1 MKNFNVTSM
10 LVMLMFMCITSMQA
24 QSITPSKKY
33 ITKELNNV
41 SNFSSI
47 RVLGSPDVEYRQSSD
62 SKTTVSI
69 YGSDNLVDLLEVSTV
84 NGVLQVNIKKGVK
97 ILSGER
103 RLKVIASSPSLDDV
117 DIKGSADVY
126 LKGTL
131 KGADLNLNITGS
143 GDIEAENLQYT
154 NLSAFIKG
162 SGDIDVKNVKATTV
176 KTIVSG
182 SGDVKMKGSTQTAM
196 LTVNGSG
203 DISADKLTATNANL
217 RIRSVEVQGDS
228 AAIRFHQPESRIQF
242 EHPWPRPMVT
252 TDGHNSAFYLTNARE
267 LQDVPGEWYHDIDA
281 RKVYYYP
288 REGEKMQEA
297 EVIVP
302 AVETLVRV
310 EGTLDRPVCHIRF
323 EKITF
328 SYTTWMRPSEKGHI
342 PLQAGMYLTDGYRI
356 DPKMQRDYLN
366 HPLDNQGWLGRPAAA
381 VRVAAAKQIDFERCR
396 FEHLGSTGLDY
407 EEAVQGGV
415 VRGCLFRDIAGNGL
429 LVGSF
434 SPAAHET
441 HLPYDPADRREVCT
455 QQHINNCYF
464 TEIGNEDWG
473 CLAIA
478 AGYVGDVNIEHNEIS
493 EVPYSGIS
501 LGWGWTQTVNCM
513 RNNRV
518 HANLIHHYAKHMY
531 DVAGIYTLGSQ
542 PKSYVTENCVHS
554 IYKPGYV
561 HDPNH
566 WFYLYTDEGS
576 SFITVRDNWTE
587 GEKYLQNANGPGNV
601 WENNGPKVDSV
612 IRERAGLEAGY
623 KDLLNIQ

>member
-1 MKNFNVTSM
+1 MGVLLAMSSTLMAGDIWVSPKVTLTSALRQAREWRRTGDERAQGGINIYIEGGTYTFHEPVFIRPEDSGTEDSPTVIRSATGEKVVLSGGVRINGWKKQGKFWVADVPTFNGRPLDFRQMWVNG
-10 LVMLMFMCITSMQA
+10 
-24 QSITPSKKY
+24 KKA
-33 ITKELNNV
+33 V
-41 SNFSSI
+41 
-47 RVLGSPDVEYRQSSD
+47 RARDVEDFEKMNRICS
-62 SKTTVSI
+62 
-69 YGSDNLVDLLEVSTV
+69 VDEK
-84 NGVLQVNIKKGVK
+84 NE
-97 ILSGER
+97 ILY
-103 RLKVIASSPSLDDV
+103 VPASA
-117 DIKGSADVY
+117 IR
-126 LKGTL
+126 
-131 KGADLNLNITGS
+131 
-143 GDIEAENLQYT
+143 
-154 NLSAFIKG
+154 
-162 SGDIDVKNVKATTV
+162 
-176 KTIVSG
+176 
-182 SGDVKMKGSTQTAM
+182 
-196 LTVNGSG
+196 
-203 DISADKLTATNANL
+203 KLTDGKGILQAKYAEMVLHQMWCVANL
-217 RIRSVEVQGDS
+217 RIRSIEIQGDS

-252 TDGHNSAFYLTNARE
+252 TDGHNSAFYLANARE
-267 LQDVPGEWYHDIDA
+267 LLDVPGEWYHDIES

-288 REGEKMQEA
+288 RTGEKMLSA
-297 EVIVP
+297 DTEVIVP
-302 AVETLVRV
+302 AVETLVQV
-310 EGTLDRPVCHIRF
+310 VGTLDRPVSNIRF
-323 EKITF
+323 ENITF
-328 SYTTWMRPSEKGHI
+328 SYTTWMRPSEKGHV

-356 DPKMQRDYLN
+356 EPKMQRNYLN

-381 VRVAAAKQIDFERCR
+381 VRVVAANQIDFERCR

-407 EEAVQGGV
+407 EQATHGGV
-415 VRGCLFRDIAGNGL
+415 IRGCLFRDIAGNGL

-455 QQHINNCYF
+455 HQQIDNCYF

-478 AGYVGDVNIEHNEIS
+478 AGYVSDINMEHNEIC

-554 IYKPGYV
+554 IYTPGYV

-601 WENNGPKVDSV
+601 WENNGPKVDTA
-612 IRERAGLEAGY
+612 IRERAGLKAEY
-623 KDLLNIQ
+623 RDLRNN

>member
-1 MKNFNVTSM
+1 MKKLFVTAVCILCSHWLLAGEIWISPKGSDFNDGTRQSPKATLTSA
-10 LVMLMFMCITSMQA
+10 LRQAREWRRTEDNRIQGGITIYMEGGTYAFHEPVFIRPEDSG
-24 QSITPSKKY
+24 
-33 ITKELNNV
+33 TKE
-41 SNFSSI
+41 SPTII
-47 RVLGSPDVEYRQSSD
+47 RSVGDEKV
-62 SKTTVSI
+62 
-69 YGSDNLVDLLEVSTV
+69 
-84 NGVLQVNIKKGVK
+84 
-97 ILSGER
+97 ILSGGISIKGWKKQGKVWVADVPAFNGRPLDFRQLWVNGKKAVRARDVEDFEKMNRICSVDEKNEILYVPAVSIR
-103 RLKVIASSPSLDDV
+103 RLIDN
-117 DIKGSADVY
+117 KGN
-126 LKGTL
+126 LKA
-131 KGADLNLNITGS
+131 KY
-143 GDIEAENLQYT
+143 AEMVLHQMWC
-154 NLSAFIKG
+154 
-162 SGDIDVKNVKATTV
+162 V
-176 KTIVSG
+176 
-182 SGDVKMKGSTQTAM
+182 
-196 LTVNGSG
+196 
-203 DISADKLTATNANL
+203 ANL

-328 SYTTWMRPSEKGHI
+328 SYTTWMRPSEKGHV

-356 DPKMQRDYLN
+356 DPKMQRNYLN

-381 VRVAAAKQIDFERCR
+381 VRVVAARQIDFERCR

-601 WENNGPKVDSV
+601 WENNGPKVDNDV
-612 IRERAGLEAGY
+612 RERAGLEAGY

>member
-1 MKNFNVTSM
+1 MKKLFVTAICILCNHWLLAGEIWISPKGSDFNDGTRQSPKATLTSA
-10 LVMLMFMCITSMQA
+10 LRQAREWRRTEDNRIQGGITIYVEGGTYAFHEPVFIRPEDSG
-24 QSITPSKKY
+24 
-33 ITKELNNV
+33 TKESPTIIRSVGDEKVVLSGGICINGWKKQGKVWVADVPAFNGRPLDFRQLWV
-41 SNFSSI
+41 NGKKAVRARDVEDFEKMNRICSVDEKNEILYVPAVSI
-47 RVLGSPDVEYRQSSD
+47 RRLIDNKGNLKAKYAEMVLHQMWCV
-62 SKTTVSI
+62 
-69 YGSDNLVDLLEVSTV
+69 
-84 NGVLQVNIKKGVK
+84 
-97 ILSGER
+97 
-103 RLKVIASSPSLDDV
+103 
-117 DIKGSADVY
+117 
-126 LKGTL
+126 
-131 KGADLNLNITGS
+131 
-143 GDIEAENLQYT
+143 
-154 NLSAFIKG
+154 
-162 SGDIDVKNVKATTV
+162 
-176 KTIVSG
+176 
-182 SGDVKMKGSTQTAM
+182 
-196 LTVNGSG
+196 
-203 DISADKLTATNANL
+203 ANL

-328 SYTTWMRPSEKGHI
+328 SYTTWMRPSEKGHV

-356 DPKMQRDYLN
+356 DPKMQRNYLN

-381 VRVAAAKQIDFERCR
+381 VRVVAARQIDFERCR

-455 QQHINNCYF
+455 QQQINNCYF

-601 WENNGPKVDSV
+601 WENNGPKVDNV
-612 IRERAGLEAGY
+612 IRERAGVEAAY
-623 KDLLNIQ
+623 KDLLNY

>member
-1 MKNFNVTSM
+1 MKKLFVTAICILCSHWLLAGEIWISPKGSDFNDGTRQSPKATLTSA
-10 LVMLMFMCITSMQA
+10 LRQAREWRRTEDNRIQGGITIYVEGGTYAFHEPVFIRPEDSG
-24 QSITPSKKY
+24 
-33 ITKELNNV
+33 TKE
-41 SNFSSI
+41 SPTII
-47 RVLGSPDVEYRQSSD
+47 RSVGDEKV
-62 SKTTVSI
+62 
-69 YGSDNLVDLLEVSTV
+69 
-84 NGVLQVNIKKGVK
+84 
-97 ILSGER
+97 ILSGGISINGWKKQGKVWVADVPAFNGRPLDFRQLWVNGKKAVRARDVEDFEKMNRICSVDEKNEILYVPAVSIR
-103 RLKVIASSPSLDDV
+103 RLIDN
-117 DIKGSADVY
+117 KGN
-126 LKGTL
+126 LKA
-131 KGADLNLNITGS
+131 KY
-143 GDIEAENLQYT
+143 AEMVLHQMWC
-154 NLSAFIKG
+154 
-162 SGDIDVKNVKATTV
+162 V
-176 KTIVSG
+176 
-182 SGDVKMKGSTQTAM
+182 
-196 LTVNGSG
+196 
-203 DISADKLTATNANL
+203 ANL

-328 SYTTWMRPSEKGHI
+328 SYTTWMRPSEKGHV

-356 DPKMQRDYLN
+356 DPKMQRNYLN
-366 HPLDNQGWLGRPAAA
+366 HLLDNQGWLGRPAAA
-381 VRVAAAKQIDFERCR
+381 VRVVAARQIDFERCR

-455 QQHINNCYF
+455 QQQINNCYF

-531 DVAGIYTLGSQ
+531 DDVAGIYTLGSQ

-601 WENNGPKVDSV
+601 WENNGPKVDNDV
-612 IRERAGLEAGY
+612 HERAGLEAGY

>member
-1 MKNFNVTSM
+1 MKKLFVTAICILWSRWLLAGEIWISPKGSDFNDGTRQSPKATLTSA
-10 LVMLMFMCITSMQA
+10 LRQAREWRRTEDNRIQGGITIYMEGGTYAFHEPVFIRPEDSG
-24 QSITPSKKY
+24 
-33 ITKELNNV
+33 TKESPTV
-41 SNFSSI
+41 I
-47 RVLGSPDVEYRQSSD
+47 RSVGDEKV
-62 SKTTVSI
+62 
-69 YGSDNLVDLLEVSTV
+69 
-84 NGVLQVNIKKGVK
+84 
-97 ILSGER
+97 ILSGGISINGWKKQGKVWVADVPAFNGRPLDFRQLWVNGKKAVRARDVEDFEKMNRICSVDEKNEILYVPAVSIR
-103 RLKVIASSPSLDDV
+103 RLIDN
-117 DIKGSADVY
+117 KGN
-126 LKGTL
+126 LKA
-131 KGADLNLNITGS
+131 KY
-143 GDIEAENLQYT
+143 AEMVLHQMWC
-154 NLSAFIKG
+154 
-162 SGDIDVKNVKATTV
+162 V
-176 KTIVSG
+176 
-182 SGDVKMKGSTQTAM
+182 
-196 LTVNGSG
+196 
-203 DISADKLTATNANL
+203 ANL

-252 TDGHNSAFYLTNARE
+252 TNGHNSAFYLTNARE

-328 SYTTWMRPSEKGHI
+328 SYTTWMRPSEKGHV

-356 DPKMQRDYLN
+356 DPKMQRNYLN

-381 VRVAAAKQIDFERCR
+381 VRVVAARQIDFERCR

-455 QQHINNCYF
+455 QQQINNCYF

-601 WENNGPKVDSV
+601 WENNGPKVDNDV
-612 IRERAGLEAGY
+612 RERAGLEAGY

>member
-1 MKNFNVTSM
+1 MKKLFVTAICILCSHWLLAGEIWISPKGSDFNDGTRQSPKATLTSA
-10 LVMLMFMCITSMQA
+10 LRQAREWRRTEDNRIQGGITIYMEGGTYAFHEPVFIRPEDSG
-24 QSITPSKKY
+24 
-33 ITKELNNV
+33 TKE
-41 SNFSSI
+41 SPTII
-47 RVLGSPDVEYRQSSD
+47 RSVGDEKV
-62 SKTTVSI
+62 
-69 YGSDNLVDLLEVSTV
+69 
-84 NGVLQVNIKKGVK
+84 
-97 ILSGER
+97 ILSGGISINGWKKQGKVWVADVPVFNGRPLDFRQLWVNGKKAVRARDVEDFEKMNRICSVDEKNEILYVPAVSIR
-103 RLKVIASSPSLDDV
+103 RLIDN
-117 DIKGSADVY
+117 KGN
-126 LKGTL
+126 LKA
-131 KGADLNLNITGS
+131 KY
-143 GDIEAENLQYT
+143 AEMVLHQMWC
-154 NLSAFIKG
+154 
-162 SGDIDVKNVKATTV
+162 V
-176 KTIVSG
+176 
-182 SGDVKMKGSTQTAM
+182 
-196 LTVNGSG
+196 
-203 DISADKLTATNANL
+203 ANL

-267 LQDVPGEWYHDIDA
+267 LQDVPGEWYHDMDA

-328 SYTTWMRPSEKGHI
+328 SYTTWMRPSEKGHV
-342 PLQAGMYLTDGYRI
+342 PLQAGMYLTDGYLI
-356 DPKMQRDYLN
+356 EPKMQRDYLN

-381 VRVAAAKQIDFERCR
+381 VRVVAARQIDFERCR

-455 QQHINNCYF
+455 QQQINNCYF

-612 IRERAGLEAGY
+612 IRERVGLEAGY

>member
-1 MKNFNVTSM
+1 MGVLLAMSSTLMAGDIWVSPKVTLTSALRQAREWRRTGDERAQGGINIYIEGGTYTFHEPVFIRPEDSGTEDSPTVIRSATGEKVVLSGGVRINGWKKQGKFWVADVPTFNGRPLDFRQMWVNG
-10 LVMLMFMCITSMQA
+10 
-24 QSITPSKKY
+24 KKA
-33 ITKELNNV
+33 V
-41 SNFSSI
+41 
-47 RVLGSPDVEYRQSSD
+47 RARDVEDFEKMNRICS
-62 SKTTVSI
+62 
-69 YGSDNLVDLLEVSTV
+69 VDEK
-84 NGVLQVNIKKGVK
+84 NE
-97 ILSGER
+97 ILY
-103 RLKVIASSPSLDDV
+103 VPASA
-117 DIKGSADVY
+117 IR
-126 LKGTL
+126 
-131 KGADLNLNITGS
+131 
-143 GDIEAENLQYT
+143 
-154 NLSAFIKG
+154 
-162 SGDIDVKNVKATTV
+162 
-176 KTIVSG
+176 
-182 SGDVKMKGSTQTAM
+182 
-196 LTVNGSG
+196 
-203 DISADKLTATNANL
+203 KLTDGKGILQAKYAEMVLHQMWCVANL
-217 RIRSVEVQGDS
+217 RIRSIEIQGDS

-267 LQDVPGEWYHDIDA
+267 LLDVPGEWYHDIES

-288 REGEKMQEA
+288 RTGEKMQSA
-297 EVIVP
+297 DTEVIVP
-302 AVETLVRV
+302 AVETLVQV
-310 EGTLDRPVCHIRF
+310 VGTLDRPVSNIRF
-323 EKITF
+323 ENITF
-328 SYTTWMRPSEKGHI
+328 SYTTWMRPSEKGHV

-356 DPKMQRDYLN
+356 EPKMQRNYLN

-381 VRVAAAKQIDFERCR
+381 VRVVAANQIDFERCR

-407 EEAVQGGV
+407 EQATHGGV
-415 VRGCLFRDIAGNGL
+415 IRGCLFRDIAGNGL

-455 QQHINNCYF
+455 HQQIDNCYF

-478 AGYVGDVNIEHNEIS
+478 AGYVSDINVEHNEIC

-554 IYKPGYV
+554 IYTPGYV

-601 WENNGPKVDSV
+601 WENNGPKVDTA
-612 IRERAGLEAGY
+612 IRERAGLKAEY
-623 KDLLNIQ
+623 RDLRNN

>member
-1 MKNFNVTSM
+1 MKKLFVTAICILCSHWLLADEIWISPKGSDFNDGTRQFPKATLTSA
-10 LVMLMFMCITSMQA
+10 LRQAREWRRTEDNRIQGGITIYMEGGTYAFYEPVFIRPEDSG
-24 QSITPSKKY
+24 
-33 ITKELNNV
+33 TKE
-41 SNFSSI
+41 SPTII
-47 RVLGSPDVEYRQSSD
+47 RSVGDEKV
-62 SKTTVSI
+62 
-69 YGSDNLVDLLEVSTV
+69 
-84 NGVLQVNIKKGVK
+84 
-97 ILSGER
+97 ILSGGISINGWKKQGKVWVADVPAFNGRPLDFRQLWVNGKKAVRARDVEDFEKMNRICSVDEKNEILYVPAVSIR
-103 RLKVIASSPSLDDV
+103 RLIDN
-117 DIKGSADVY
+117 KGN
-126 LKGTL
+126 LKA
-131 KGADLNLNITGS
+131 KY
-143 GDIEAENLQYT
+143 AEMVLHQMWC
-154 NLSAFIKG
+154 
-162 SGDIDVKNVKATTV
+162 V
-176 KTIVSG
+176 
-182 SGDVKMKGSTQTAM
+182 
-196 LTVNGSG
+196 
-203 DISADKLTATNANL
+203 ANL

-228 AAIRFHQPESRIQF
+228 AAIRFHEPESRIQF

-328 SYTTWMRPSEKGHI
+328 SYTTWMRPSEKGHV

-356 DPKMQRDYLN
+356 DPKMQRNYLN

-381 VRVAAAKQIDFERCR
+381 VRVVAARQIDFERCR

>member
-1 MKNFNVTSM
+1 MKKLFLTAICILCSHWLLADEIWISPKGSDFNDGTRQFPKATLTSA
-10 LVMLMFMCITSMQA
+10 LRQAREWRRTEDNRIQGGITIYMEGGTYAFHEPVFIRPEDSG
-24 QSITPSKKY
+24 
-33 ITKELNNV
+33 TKE
-41 SNFSSI
+41 SPTII
-47 RVLGSPDVEYRQSSD
+47 RSVGDEKV
-62 SKTTVSI
+62 
-69 YGSDNLVDLLEVSTV
+69 
-84 NGVLQVNIKKGVK
+84 
-97 ILSGER
+97 ILSGGISINGWKKQG
-103 RLKVIASSPSLDDV
+103 KVWV
-117 DIKGSADVY
+117 ADVP
-126 LKGTL
+126 
-131 KGADLNLNITGS
+131 
-143 GDIEAENLQYT
+143 
-154 NLSAFIKG
+154 AFNG
-162 SGDIDVKNVKATTV
+162 RPLDFR
-176 KTIVSG
+176 
-182 SGDVKMKGSTQTAM
+182 Q
-196 LTVNGSG
+196 LWVNGKKAVRARDVEDFEKMNRICSVDEKNEILYVPAVSICRLIDNKG
-203 DISADKLTATNANL
+203 NLKAKYAEMVLHQMWCVANL

-252 TDGHNSAFYLTNARE
+252 TNGHNSAFYLTHARE

-328 SYTTWMRPSEKGHI
+328 SYTTWMRPSEKGHV

-356 DPKMQRDYLN
+356 DPKMQRNYLN

-381 VRVAAAKQIDFERCR
+381 VRVVAARQIDFERCR

-455 QQHINNCYF
+455 QQQINNCYF

-601 WENNGPKVDSV
+601 WENNGPKVDNDV
-612 IRERAGLEAGY
+612 RERAGLEAGY

>member
-1 MKNFNVTSM
+1 MKKLFVTAVCILCSHWLLAGEIWISPKGSDFNDGTRQSPKATLTSA
-10 LVMLMFMCITSMQA
+10 LRQAREWRRTEDNRIQGGITIYMEGGTYAFHEPVFIRPEDSG
-24 QSITPSKKY
+24 
-33 ITKELNNV
+33 TKE
-41 SNFSSI
+41 SPTII
-47 RVLGSPDVEYRQSSD
+47 RSVGDEKV
-62 SKTTVSI
+62 
-69 YGSDNLVDLLEVSTV
+69 
-84 NGVLQVNIKKGVK
+84 
-97 ILSGER
+97 ILSGGISIKGWKKQGKVWVADVPAFNGRPLDFRQLWVNGKKAVRARDVEDFEKMNRICSVDEKNEILYVPAVSIR
-103 RLKVIASSPSLDDV
+103 RLIDN
-117 DIKGSADVY
+117 KGN
-126 LKGTL
+126 LKA
-131 KGADLNLNITGS
+131 KY
-143 GDIEAENLQYT
+143 AEMVLHQMWC
-154 NLSAFIKG
+154 
-162 SGDIDVKNVKATTV
+162 V
-176 KTIVSG
+176 
-182 SGDVKMKGSTQTAM
+182 
-196 LTVNGSG
+196 
-203 DISADKLTATNANL
+203 ANL

-328 SYTTWMRPSEKGHI
+328 SYTTWMRPSEKGHV

-356 DPKMQRDYLN
+356 DPKMQRNYLN

-381 VRVAAAKQIDFERCR
+381 VRVVAARQIDFERCR

-415 VRGCLFRDIAGNGL
+415 VRGCLFLDIAGNGL

-455 QQHINNCYF
+455 QQQINNCYF

>member
-1 MKNFNVTSM
+1 MGVLLAMSSTLMAGDIWVSPKVTLTSALRQAREWRRTGDERAQGGINIYIEGGTYTFHEPVFIRPEDSGTEDSPTVIRSATGEKVVLSGGVRINGWKKQGKFWVADVPTFNGRPLDFRQMWVNG
-10 LVMLMFMCITSMQA
+10 
-24 QSITPSKKY
+24 KKA
-33 ITKELNNV
+33 V
-41 SNFSSI
+41 
-47 RVLGSPDVEYRQSSD
+47 RARDVEDFEKMNRICS
-62 SKTTVSI
+62 
-69 YGSDNLVDLLEVSTV
+69 VDE
-84 NGVLQVNIKKGVK
+84 KHE
-97 ILSGER
+97 ILY
-103 RLKVIASSPSLDDV
+103 VPASA
-117 DIKGSADVY
+117 IR
-126 LKGTL
+126 
-131 KGADLNLNITGS
+131 
-143 GDIEAENLQYT
+143 
-154 NLSAFIKG
+154 
-162 SGDIDVKNVKATTV
+162 
-176 KTIVSG
+176 
-182 SGDVKMKGSTQTAM
+182 
-196 LTVNGSG
+196 
-203 DISADKLTATNANL
+203 KLTDGKGILQAKYAEMVLHQMWCVANL
-217 RIRSVEVQGDS
+217 RIRSIEIQGDS

-252 TDGHNSAFYLTNARE
+252 TDGHNSAFYLANARE
-267 LQDVPGEWYHDIDA
+267 LLDVPGEWYHDIES

-288 REGEKMQEA
+288 RTGEKMQSA
-297 EVIVP
+297 DTEVIVP
-302 AVETLVRV
+302 AVETLVQIV
-310 EGTLDRPVCHIRF
+310 GTLDRPVSNIRF
-323 EKITF
+323 ENITF
-328 SYTTWMRPSEKGHI
+328 SYTTWMRPSEKGHV

-356 DPKMQRDYLN
+356 EPKMQRNYLN

-381 VRVAAAKQIDFERCR
+381 VRVVAANQIDFERCR

-407 EEAVQGGV
+407 EQATHGGV
-415 VRGCLFRDIAGNGL
+415 IRGCLFRDIAGNGL

-455 QQHINNCYF
+455 HQQIDNCYF

-478 AGYVGDVNIEHNEIS
+478 AGYVSDINVEHNEIC

-554 IYKPGYV
+554 IYTPGYV

-601 WENNGPKVDSV
+601 WENNGPKVDTA
-612 IRERAGLEAGY
+612 IRERAGLKAEY
-623 KDLLNIQ
+623 RDLRNN

>member
-1 MKNFNVTSM
+1 MKKLFLTAICILCSHWLLAGEIWISPKGSDFNNGTRQSPKATLTSA
-10 LVMLMFMCITSMQA
+10 LRQAREWRRTEDNRIQGGITIYMEGGTYAFHEPVFIRPEDSG
-24 QSITPSKKY
+24 
-33 ITKELNNV
+33 TKE
-41 SNFSSI
+41 SPTII
-47 RVLGSPDVEYRQSSD
+47 RSVGDEKV
-62 SKTTVSI
+62 
-69 YGSDNLVDLLEVSTV
+69 
-84 NGVLQVNIKKGVK
+84 
-97 ILSGER
+97 ILSGGISINGWKKQGKVWVADVPVFNGRPLDFRQLWVNGKKAVRARDVEDFEKMNRICSVDEKNEILYVPVVSIR
-103 RLKVIASSPSLDDV
+103 RLIDN
-117 DIKGSADVY
+117 KGN
-126 LKGTL
+126 LKA
-131 KGADLNLNITGS
+131 KY
-143 GDIEAENLQYT
+143 AEMVLHQMWC
-154 NLSAFIKG
+154 
-162 SGDIDVKNVKATTV
+162 V
-176 KTIVSG
+176 
-182 SGDVKMKGSTQTAM
+182 
-196 LTVNGSG
+196 
-203 DISADKLTATNANL
+203 ANL

-228 AAIRFHQPESRIQF
+228 AAIRFHEPESRIQF

-288 REGEKMQEA
+288 REGEKMQDA
-297 EVIVP
+297 GTEVIVP
-302 AVETLVRV
+302 AIETLVQV
-310 EGTLDRPVCHIRF
+310 KGTIDRPVSHIRF

-328 SYTTWMRPSEKGHI
+328 SHTTWMRPSEKGHV

-356 DPKMQRDYLN
+356 DPKMERDYLN
-366 HPLDNQGWLGRPAAA
+366 HPLDNQGWLGRPATA
-381 VRVAAAKQIDFERCR
+381 VSVAAANQIDFERCR

-455 QQHINNCYF
+455 QQQINNCYF

-601 WENNGPKVDSV
+601 WENNGPKVDNDV
-612 IRERAGLEAGY
+612 HERAGLEAGY

>member
-1 MKNFNVTSM
+1 MKKLFVTAICILCSHWLLAGEIWISPKGSDFNDGTRQSPKATLTSA
-10 LVMLMFMCITSMQA
+10 LRQAREWRRTEDNRIQGGITIYMEGGTYAFHEPVFIRPEDSG
-24 QSITPSKKY
+24 
-33 ITKELNNV
+33 TKE
-41 SNFSSI
+41 SPTII
-47 RVLGSPDVEYRQSSD
+47 RSVGDEKV
-62 SKTTVSI
+62 
-69 YGSDNLVDLLEVSTV
+69 
-84 NGVLQVNIKKGVK
+84 
-97 ILSGER
+97 ILSGGISINGWKKQGKVWVADVPVFNGRPLDFRQLWVNGKKAVRARDVEDFEKMNRICSVDEKNEILYVPAVSIR
-103 RLKVIASSPSLDDV
+103 RLIDN
-117 DIKGSADVY
+117 KGN
-126 LKGTL
+126 LKA
-131 KGADLNLNITGS
+131 KY
-143 GDIEAENLQYT
+143 AEMVLHQMWC
-154 NLSAFIKG
+154 
-162 SGDIDVKNVKATTV
+162 V
-176 KTIVSG
+176 
-182 SGDVKMKGSTQTAM
+182 
-196 LTVNGSG
+196 
-203 DISADKLTATNANL
+203 ANL

-242 EHPWPRPMVT
+242 EHLWPRPMVT

-267 LQDVPGEWYHDIDA
+267 LQDVPGEWYHDMDA

-328 SYTTWMRPSEKGHI
+328 SYTTWMRPSEKGHV

-356 DPKMQRDYLN
+356 DPKMQRNYLN

-381 VRVAAAKQIDFERCR
+381 VRVVAAKQIDFERCR

-601 WENNGPKVDSV
+601 WENNGPKVDNDV
-612 IRERAGLEAGY
+612 RERAGLEAGY

>member
-1 MKNFNVTSM
+1 MKKLFVTAICILCSHWLLAGEIWISPKGSDFNDGTRQSPKATLTSA
-10 LVMLMFMCITSMQA
+10 LRQAREWRRTEDNRIQGGITIYMEGGTYAFHEPVFIRPEDSG
-24 QSITPSKKY
+24 
-33 ITKELNNV
+33 TKE
-41 SNFSSI
+41 SPTII
-47 RVLGSPDVEYRQSSD
+47 RSVGDEKV
-62 SKTTVSI
+62 
-69 YGSDNLVDLLEVSTV
+69 
-84 NGVLQVNIKKGVK
+84 
-97 ILSGER
+97 ILSGGISINGWKKQGKVWVADVPAFNGRPLDFRQLWVNGKKAVRARDVEDFEKMNRICSVDEKNEILYVPAVSIR
-103 RLKVIASSPSLDDV
+103 RLIDN
-117 DIKGSADVY
+117 KGN
-126 LKGTL
+126 LKA
-131 KGADLNLNITGS
+131 KY
-143 GDIEAENLQYT
+143 AELVLHQMWC
-154 NLSAFIKG
+154 
-162 SGDIDVKNVKATTV
+162 V
-176 KTIVSG
+176 
-182 SGDVKMKGSTQTAM
+182 
-196 LTVNGSG
+196 
-203 DISADKLTATNANL
+203 ANL

-328 SYTTWMRPSEKGHI
+328 SYTTWMRPSEKGHV

-356 DPKMQRDYLN
+356 DPKMQRNYLN

-381 VRVAAAKQIDFERCR
+381 VRVVAARQIDFERCR

-455 QQHINNCYF
+455 QQQINNCYF

>member
-1 MKNFNVTSM
+1 MKKLFVTAICILCSHWLLAGEIWISPKGSDFNDGTRQSPKATLTSA
-10 LVMLMFMCITSMQA
+10 LRQAREWRRTEDNRIQGGITIYMEGGTYAFYEPVFIRPEDSG
-24 QSITPSKKY
+24 
-33 ITKELNNV
+33 TKE
-41 SNFSSI
+41 SPTII
-47 RVLGSPDVEYRQSSD
+47 RSVGDEKV
-62 SKTTVSI
+62 
-69 YGSDNLVDLLEVSTV
+69 
-84 NGVLQVNIKKGVK
+84 
-97 ILSGER
+97 ILSGGISINGWKKQGKVWVADVPVFNGRPLDFRQLWVNGKKAVRARDVEDFEKMNRICSVDEKNEILYVPAVSIR
-103 RLKVIASSPSLDDV
+103 RLIDN
-117 DIKGSADVY
+117 KGN
-126 LKGTL
+126 LKA
-131 KGADLNLNITGS
+131 KY
-143 GDIEAENLQYT
+143 AEMVLHQMWC
-154 NLSAFIKG
+154 
-162 SGDIDVKNVKATTV
+162 V
-176 KTIVSG
+176 
-182 SGDVKMKGSTQTAM
+182 
-196 LTVNGSG
+196 
-203 DISADKLTATNANL
+203 ANL

-297 EVIVP
+297 KVIVP

-310 EGTLDRPVCHIRF
+310 EGTVDRPVCHIRF

-328 SYTTWMRPSEKGHI
+328 SYTTWMRPSEKGHV
-342 PLQAGMYLTDGYRI
+342 PLQAGMYLTDGYLI
-356 DPKMQRDYLN
+356 EPKMQRDYLN

-381 VRVAAAKQIDFERCR
+381 VRVVAARQIDFERCR

-441 HLPYDPADRREVCT
+441 HLPYNPADRREVCT
-455 QQHINNCYF
+455 QQQINNCYF

>member
-1 MKNFNVTSM
+1 MKKLFVTAICILCSHWLLAGEIWISPKGSDFNDGTRQSPKATLTSA
-10 LVMLMFMCITSMQA
+10 LRQAREWRRTKDDRIQGGITIYMEGGTYALYEPVFIRPEDSG
-24 QSITPSKKY
+24 
-33 ITKELNNV
+33 TKE
-41 SNFSSI
+41 
-47 RVLGSPDVEYRQSSD
+47 SPTIICSVGDEKV
-62 SKTTVSI
+62 
-69 YGSDNLVDLLEVSTV
+69 
-84 NGVLQVNIKKGVK
+84 
-97 ILSGER
+97 ILSGGISINGWKKQGKVWVADVPAFNGRPLDFRQLWVNGKKAVRARDVEDFEKMNRICSVDEKNEILYVPAVSIR
-103 RLKVIASSPSLDDV
+103 RLIDN
-117 DIKGSADVY
+117 KGN
-126 LKGTL
+126 LKA
-131 KGADLNLNITGS
+131 KY
-143 GDIEAENLQYT
+143 AEMVLHQMWC
-154 NLSAFIKG
+154 
-162 SGDIDVKNVKATTV
+162 V
-176 KTIVSG
+176 
-182 SGDVKMKGSTQTAM
+182 
-196 LTVNGSG
+196 
-203 DISADKLTATNANL
+203 ANL

-267 LQDVPGEWYHDIDA
+267 LQDVPGEWYHDMDA

-310 EGTLDRPVCHIRF
+310 EGTVDRPVCHIRF

-328 SYTTWMRPSEKGHI
+328 SYTTWMRPSEKGHV

-356 DPKMQRDYLN
+356 DPKMQRNYLN

-381 VRVAAAKQIDFERCR
+381 VRVVAARQIDFERCR

-455 QQHINNCYF
+455 QQQINNCYF

-478 AGYVGDVNIEHNEIS
+478 AGYVGDVNIEHNEIC

-576 SFITVRDNWTE
+576 SFITVCDNWTE

>member
-1 MKNFNVTSM
+1 MKKLFVTAICILCSHWLLAGEIWISPKGSDFNDGTCQSPKATLTSA
-10 LVMLMFMCITSMQA
+10 LRQAREWRRTEDNRIQGGITIYMEGGTYAFYEPVFIRPEDSG
-24 QSITPSKKY
+24 
-33 ITKELNNV
+33 TKE
-41 SNFSSI
+41 SPTII
-47 RVLGSPDVEYRQSSD
+47 RSVGDEKV
-62 SKTTVSI
+62 
-69 YGSDNLVDLLEVSTV
+69 
-84 NGVLQVNIKKGVK
+84 
-97 ILSGER
+97 ILSGGISINGWKKQGKVWVADVPVFNGRPLDFRQLWVNGKKAVRARDVEDFEKMNRICSVDEKNEILYVPAVSIR
-103 RLKVIASSPSLDDV
+103 RLIDN
-117 DIKGSADVY
+117 KGN
-126 LKGTL
+126 LKA
-131 KGADLNLNITGS
+131 KY
-143 GDIEAENLQYT
+143 AEMVLHQMWC
-154 NLSAFIKG
+154 
-162 SGDIDVKNVKATTV
+162 V
-176 KTIVSG
+176 
-182 SGDVKMKGSTQTAM
+182 
-196 LTVNGSG
+196 
-203 DISADKLTATNANL
+203 ANL

-587 GEKYLQNANGPGNV
+587 GEKHLQNANGPGNE

>member
-1 MKNFNVTSM
+1 MKKLFVTAICILCNHWLLAGEIWISPKGSDFNDGTRQSPKATLTSA
-10 LVMLMFMCITSMQA
+10 LRQAREWRRTEDNRIQGGITIYMEGGTYAFHEPVFIRPEDSG
-24 QSITPSKKY
+24 
-33 ITKELNNV
+33 TKE
-41 SNFSSI
+41 SPTII
-47 RVLGSPDVEYRQSSD
+47 RSVGDEKV
-62 SKTTVSI
+62 
-69 YGSDNLVDLLEVSTV
+69 
-84 NGVLQVNIKKGVK
+84 
-97 ILSGER
+97 ILSGGISIKGWKKQGKVWVADVPAFNGRPLDFRQLWVNGKKAVRARDVEDFEKMNRICSVDEKNEILYVPAVSIR
-103 RLKVIASSPSLDDV
+103 RLIDN
-117 DIKGSADVY
+117 KGN
-126 LKGTL
+126 LKA
-131 KGADLNLNITGS
+131 KY
-143 GDIEAENLQYT
+143 AEMVLHQMWC
-154 NLSAFIKG
+154 
-162 SGDIDVKNVKATTV
+162 V
-176 KTIVSG
+176 
-182 SGDVKMKGSTQTAM
+182 
-196 LTVNGSG
+196 
-203 DISADKLTATNANL
+203 ANL

-328 SYTTWMRPSEKGHI
+328 SYTTWMRPSEKGHV

-356 DPKMQRDYLN
+356 DPKMQRNYLN

-381 VRVAAAKQIDFERCR
+381 VRVVAARQIDFERCR

-441 HLPYDPADRREVCT
+441 HLPYNPADRREVCT
-455 QQHINNCYF
+455 QQQINNCYF

>member
-1 MKNFNVTSM
+1 MKKLFVTAICILCSHWLLAGEIWISPKGSDFNDGTRQSPKATLTSA
-10 LVMLMFMCITSMQA
+10 LRQAREWRRTEDNRIQGGITIYMEGGTYAFHEPVFIRPEDSG
-24 QSITPSKKY
+24 
-33 ITKELNNV
+33 TKESPTV
-41 SNFSSI
+41 I
-47 RVLGSPDVEYRQSSD
+47 RSVGDEKV
-62 SKTTVSI
+62 
-69 YGSDNLVDLLEVSTV
+69 
-84 NGVLQVNIKKGVK
+84 
-97 ILSGER
+97 ILSGGISIKGWKKQGKVWVADVPAFNGRPLDFRQLWVNGKKAVRARDVEDFEKMNRICSVDEKNEILYVPAVSIR
-103 RLKVIASSPSLDDV
+103 RLIDN
-117 DIKGSADVY
+117 KGN
-126 LKGTL
+126 LKA
-131 KGADLNLNITGS
+131 KY
-143 GDIEAENLQYT
+143 AEMVLHQMWC
-154 NLSAFIKG
+154 
-162 SGDIDVKNVKATTV
+162 V
-176 KTIVSG
+176 
-182 SGDVKMKGSTQTAM
+182 
-196 LTVNGSG
+196 
-203 DISADKLTATNANL
+203 ANL

-252 TDGHNSAFYLTNARE
+252 TNGHNSAFYLTNARE

-328 SYTTWMRPSEKGHI
+328 SYTTWMRPSEKGHV

-356 DPKMQRDYLN
+356 DPKMQRNYLN

-381 VRVAAAKQIDFERCR
+381 VRVVAARQIDFERCR

-455 QQHINNCYF
+455 QQQINNCYF

-601 WENNGPKVDSV
+601 WENNGPKVDNDV
-612 IRERAGLEAGY
+612 RERAGLEAGY

>member
-1 MKNFNVTSM
+1 MGVLLAMSSTLMAGDIWVSPKVTLTSALRQAREWRRTGDERAQGGINIYIEGGTYTFHEPVFIRPEDSGTEDSPTVIRSATGEKVVLSGGVRINGWKKQGKFWVADVPTFNGRP
-10 LVMLMFMCITSMQA
+10 LDF
-24 QSITPSKKY
+24 
-33 ITKELNNV
+33 
-41 SNFSSI
+41 
-47 RVLGSPDVEYRQSSD
+47 RQMW
-62 SKTTVSI
+62 
-69 YGSDNLVDLLEVSTV
+69 V
-84 NGVLQVNIKKGVK
+84 NGKKAVRARDAEDFEK
-97 ILSGER
+97 MNRICSVDEKNEILY
-103 RLKVIASSPSLDDV
+103 VPAS
-117 DIKGSADVY
+117 
-126 LKGTL
+126 
-131 KGADLNLNITGS
+131 
-143 GDIEAENLQYT
+143 
-154 NLSAFIKG
+154 
-162 SGDIDVKNVKATTV
+162 ATR
-176 KTIVSG
+176 
-182 SGDVKMKGSTQTAM
+182 
-196 LTVNGSG
+196 
-203 DISADKLTATNANL
+203 KLTDGKGILQAKYAEMVLHQMWCVANL
-217 RIRSVEVQGDS
+217 RIRSIEIQGDS

-267 LQDVPGEWYHDIDA
+267 LLDVPGEWYHDIES

-288 REGEKMQEA
+288 RTGEKMQSA
-297 EVIVP
+297 DTEVIVP
-302 AVETLVRV
+302 AVETLVQIV
-310 EGTLDRPVCHIRF
+310 GTLDRPVSNIRF
-323 EKITF
+323 ENITF
-328 SYTTWMRPSEKGHI
+328 SYTTWMRPSEKGHV

-356 DPKMQRDYLN
+356 EPKMQRNYLN

-381 VRVAAAKQIDFERCR
+381 VRVVAANQIDFERCR

-407 EEAVQGGV
+407 EQATHGGAI
-415 VRGCLFRDIAGNGL
+415 RGCLFRDIAGNGL

-455 QQHINNCYF
+455 YQQIDNCYF

-478 AGYVGDVNIEHNEIS
+478 AGYVSDINVEHNEIC

-554 IYKPGYV
+554 IYTPGYV

-601 WENNGPKVDSV
+601 WENNGPKVDTA
-612 IRERAGLEAGY
+612 IRERAGLKAEY
-623 KDLLNIQ
+623 RDLRNN

>member
-1 MKNFNVTSM
+1 MGSKNLIIACSLLAMSTTLMAGDIWISPKGNDLNEGTRQAPKATLTSALRQAREWRRTADNRVRGGITIYLEKGTYSLYEPVFIRPEDSGTEESPTMICSAPAENAVLSGGVRIDNWKRQGKLWVADVPAFNGRPFDFRQLWINGEKAVR
-10 LVMLMFMCITSMQA
+10 A
-24 QSITPSKKY
+24 
-33 ITKELNNV
+33 
-41 SNFSSI
+41 
-47 RVLGSPDVEYRQSSD
+47 RDVEDFEKMNRICSVDEKNEILYVP
-62 SKTTVSI
+62 TVAVRKLTD
-69 YGSDNLVDLLEVSTV
+69 G
-84 NGVLQVNIKKGVK
+84 KG
-97 ILSGER
+97 
-103 RLKVIASSPSLDDV
+103 RLKA
-117 DIKGSADVY
+117 KY
-126 LKGTL
+126 
-131 KGADLNLNITGS
+131 
-143 GDIEAENLQYT
+143 AEMVLHQMWC
-154 NLSAFIKG
+154 
-162 SGDIDVKNVKATTV
+162 V
-176 KTIVSG
+176 
-182 SGDVKMKGSTQTAM
+182 
-196 LTVNGSG
+196 
-203 DISADKLTATNANL
+203 ANL
-217 RIRSVEVQGDS
+217 RLRSIDIQGDS

-267 LQDVPGEWYHDIDA
+267 LLDVPGEWYHDIDA
-281 RKVYYYP
+281 HKLYYYP
-288 REGEKMQEA
+288 REGEQMQSVETEA
-297 EVIVP
+297 IVP
-302 AVETLVRV
+302 AVETLVQV
-310 EGTLDRPVCHIRF
+310 EGTSDRLVANLRF
-323 EKITF
+323 ERITF
-328 SYTTWMRPSEKGHI
+328 SYTTWMRPSEKGHV

-356 DPKMQRDYLN
+356 APKMQRNYLN

-381 VRVAAAKQIDFERCR
+381 VCIAAAQGIDFERCR

-407 EEAVQGGV
+407 KETTHGGT

-441 HLPYDPADRREVCT
+441 HLPYDPADRREICSH
-455 QQHINNCYF
+455 QRINNCYF
-464 TEIGNEDWG
+464 TEVGNEDWG

-478 AGYVGDVNIEHNEIS
+478 AGYVSDIDITHNEIC

-531 DVAGIYTLGSQ
+531 DVAGVYTLGSQ

-561 HDPNH
+561 HDPHH

-601 WENNGPKVDSV
+601 WENNGPKVDGA
-612 IRERAGLEAGY
+612 IRQRAGLEKEY
-623 KDLLNIQ
+623 KDLRN